1 MSEIVK
7 DTVKDVL
14 DIILCGFFMA
24 VFCVV
29 PFFMLTGLL
38 RGTGIAVLIFG
49 FVVAA
54 FCGMLSGF
62 AVLSDRRAK
71 ACIKW
76 AVSAPF
82 SIGIFNFLINT
93 SFVPR
98 LERAL
103 NAAPYS
109 HGDGIA
115 LMLLLGSMLAA
126 VGIGNIIGVVFSG
139 RQLSAKAE
147 RVEAVLQRV
156 ICPVSCAVT
165 VVLVIFLICIMPPP
179 LPPVYG

>member
-1 MSEIVK
+1 MSKIVK
-7 DTVKDVL
+7 DIAKDVL
-14 DIILCGFFMA
+14 DIILCGFYMA

-29 PFFMLTGLL
+29 PHFMLTGLL
-38 RGTGIAVLIFG
+38 RGAGIAVLFFG

-54 FCGMLSGF
+54 LCGMLSGF
-62 AVLSDRRAK
+62 AVLSDRRVR

-82 SIGIFNFLINT
+82 SIGIFYFLINT
-93 SFVPR
+93 SFVLR

-109 HGDGIA
+109 NGDGIA
-115 LMLLLGSMLAA
+115 IMLLLGSILAA

-139 RQLSAKAE
+139 RQPSAKAE
-147 RVEAVLQRV
+147 RVEAVVQRV
-156 ICPVSCAVT
+156 VCPVSCAVM
-165 VVLVIFLICIMPPP
+165 VVLVVLLVCVLPPP